1 MNLLKKEKFK
11 KFVEEIVNEDNDI
24 DYNVIKNDL
33 NEIREKKLKE
43 KRFEK
48 LDEKEVWGKNSKN
61 RNSNL

>member
-48 LDEKEVWGKNSKN
+48 LDEKEV
-61 RNSNL
+61 